1 MRDRER
7 DERYREDG
15 VEVVGEEA
23 DEQARPGL
31 LIVEDDQRFADTLAA
46 EFRDRGY
53 RVEHLDA
60 IAPLHDFDFSGFGYA
75 VVDLRLR
82 QDSGLDA
89 ISIIRERSPR
99 TRIIILTGYASIATA
114 VQAVKQGAVD
124 YLTKPVD
131 IDELERALLMGGLD
145 NTNEVPE
152 EFQSLDRHQREY
164 IEYVLA
170 RCGGNISEAARRL
183 GIHRQSLQRK
193 LRKFTPPS

>member
-7 DERYREDG
+7 DNPHYDD
-15 VEVVGEEA
+15 EVAGSRDQA
-23 DEQARPGL
+23 AEQQRPGL
-31 LIVEDDQRFADTLAA
+31 LIVEDDHRFADTLAA

-53 RVEHLDA
+53 RVEHVDA
-60 IAPLHDFDFSGFGYA
+60 IEPLYSLDLAGYGYA

-82 QDSGLDA
+82 RDSGLDA
-89 ISIIRERSPR
+89 IAVIRERSPQ
-99 TRIIILTGYASIATA
+99 TRVVILTGYASIATA

-131 IDELERALLMGGLD
+131 IDELERALRMGGVEASEL
-145 NTNEVPE
+145 PE

>member
-1 MRDRER
+1 LKYEAA
-7 DERYREDG
+7 EDG
-15 VEVVGEEA
+15 
-23 DEQARPGL
+23 RPGL

-53 RVEHLDA
+53 VVEHVDA
-60 IAPLHDFDFSGFGYA
+60 IEPLHSLDFGGLGYA

-89 ISIIRERSPR
+89 ITVIRERSPR
-99 TRIIILTGYASIATA
+99 TRVVILTGYASIATA
-114 VQAVKQGAVD
+114 VQAVKQGAAD

-145 NTNEVPE
+145 SSDIPE

-193 LRKFTPPS
+193 LRKFTPPT